1 MALRDFGTV
10 GQAPVPGN
18 PFPDV
23 RLSEDS
29 GSGSPA
35 TGAGF
40 QFAFAETTA
49 MATFRMP
56 GTVQPGTSPSGSH
69 DLMWL
74 VPAGAVLTA
83 FVIGYALGQ
92 YRAAGD
98 ATALWTAV
106 LCVLTIVSVFVSVCY
121 QRTIHEQLEV
131 QKTQFEVQRKQ
142 SELQEAQFQVYLRPL
157 LVWDRCRS
165 IAGGREV
172 FVRNVGRTTA
182 LIRAGS
188 PTLVC
193 DGELVPVTRETGWVV
208 ITQDRL
214 VCPRCAVYVA
224 TLPDGVRGTVSV
236 PYLDS
241 PASGFED
248 KLSDL
253 VTDML
258 ASCHRQGTDSD
269 L

>member
-1 MALRDFGTV
+1 
-10 GQAPVPGN
+10 
-18 PFPDV
+18 
-23 RLSEDS
+23 
-29 GSGSPA
+29 
-35 TGAGF
+35 
-40 QFAFAETTA
+40 
-49 MATFRMP
+49 
-56 GTVQPGTSPSGSH
+56 
-69 DLMWL
+69 MWL

-131 QKTQFEVQRKQ
+131 QKTQFEVQKTQ
-142 SELQEAQFQVYLRPL
+142 SELQEAQFQVYMRPL

-165 IAGGREV
+165 IAGAREV

-182 LIRAGS
+182 LVRAGS
-188 PTLVC
+188 PTLEC
-193 DGELVPVTRETGWVV
+193 DGELVPATRETGWVK

-224 TLPDGVRGTVSV
+224 TLPARFKNGTVSV

-241 PASGFED
+241 PASGFEG

-258 ASCHRQGTDSD
+258 VSCHRQGADGD